1 MSTEGIRTVEV
12 LPPSASGETR
22 LVLRASAAIVFG
34 ALFVIGLHAGS
45 AGPGGGPQAGDL
57 APFQILFRDAP
68 PAVQLMFR
76 ELQEGVR
83 EAENARAAGKRWPA
97 VETLAAQGIPPFASD
112 AVAKPAYRWRLV
124 QDGVYVNYL
133 GVPAPGASAPVFS
146 SSSKSPSRAPSTPV
160 AASTPPD
167 EVHHRLTDGTLAPWS
182 RSGSAPAARL
192 RRTAW
197 RSRGPSPRGGPRS
210 SPGVRG
216 RDEMRR
222 SRCFSSCF
230 ITASAR

>member
-1 MSTEGIRTVEV
+1 MSSEGIRTVEV

-45 AGPGGGPQAGDL
+45 PSPGGGPRAGDL

-68 PAVQLMFR
+68 ATVQLMFR

-83 EAENARAAGKRWPA
+83 EAENTRAAGKRWPA

-112 AVAKPAYRWRLV
+112 AVVQPAYRWHLV

-133 GVPAPGASAPVFS
+133 GVPAPGASAPVFLVLIQEPEPGS
-146 SSSKSPSRAPSTPV
+146 VDAF

-167 EVHHRLTDGTLAPWS
+167 EVHHRLADGTPLLVSIWFRA
-182 RSGSAPAARL
+182 GGA
-192 RRTAW
+192 
-197 RSRGPSPRGGPRS
+197 PSPDGVVITRPFAEGWTQVLAGSQGP
-210 SPGVRG
+210 
-216 RDEMRR
+216 
-222 SRCFSSCF
+222 
-230 ITASAR
+230 

>member
-1 MSTEGIRTVEV
+1 VSSEGVRTVEV

-34 ALFVIGLHAGS
+34 ALFVIGLHTDN

-57 APFQILFRDAP
+57 APFQVLFRDAP

-83 EAENARAAGKRWPA
+83 EAENGRAADKRWPA

-112 AVAKPAYRWRLV
+112 AVAKPVYRWRLV

-133 GVPAPGASAPVFS
+133 GVPAPGSAAADFLVLIQEPEPGSVDPV
-146 SSSKSPSRAPSTPV
+146 ATSTP
-160 AASTPPD
+160 SD
-167 EVHHRLTDGTLAPWS
+167 EVHHRLTDGTLLQVSIWFRA
-182 RSGSAPAARL
+182 GSWP
-192 RRTAW
+192 
-197 RSRGPSPRGGPRS
+197 GPDGVAITRPFAEGWTQVLAGSQGP
-210 SPGVRG
+210 
-216 RDEMRR
+216 
-222 SRCFSSCF
+222 
-230 ITASAR
+230 